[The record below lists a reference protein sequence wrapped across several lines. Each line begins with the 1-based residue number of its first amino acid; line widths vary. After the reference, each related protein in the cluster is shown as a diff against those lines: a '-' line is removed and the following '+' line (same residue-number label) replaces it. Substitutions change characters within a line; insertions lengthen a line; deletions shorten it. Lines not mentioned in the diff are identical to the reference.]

1 MRQSVGERPV
11 ARHPFLV
18 STVAQQAAARS
29 AANAPAAPPVDLQ
42 VVLFALGA
50 VICGFTILRGIS
62 LSYEGTMLQAGA
74 RIAGGQWPYR
84 DFWSNYP
91 PGQPLVLAALHRV
104 FGASLLAWRVLYA
117 LTGAAVALGAYL
129 LAWRRAPGSYALLA
143 WLAGGVRDGVRARS
157 RAQPD
162 RARAGARRTAGGA
175 AAAGPGRGAGG
186 RGLPVPARVRDRGDR
201 RGSVEAPRGQRL
213 RAVGV
218 AVLCAAVTLAPFFV
232 LAPRTMLHDTIGFY
246 GIEGLQRPPFPLGY
260 HGHVGFGRLLAFYLP
275 LILLVGCVLWAVAMA
290 ILLTRPR
297 PVPHA
302 NVTLRGGIAARA
314 RQPTV
319 DPGSLSAAPLA
330 IVGVG
335 YLLARTDQLHLVPL
349 AVVLPVL
356 LATAAASAPS
366 ALRATLL
373 AAVAL
378 IALVGVDHRAGQAL
392 HPPPLARVPGPAGDG
407 VKTSPADARW
417 LASLERT
424 VGRLAQPGQPIFVTG
439 PAGGRAGPGGPLLYV
454 ILGHPN
460 PTRYDAMTPGVVT
473 TATTQ
478 REIVSSLRASGVRVV
493 IRVAA
498 PGARST
504 TADANILDG
513 YLSASFAPGPDTAS
527 TRCWFAGSQAAD
539 APPSVRPARVRSP
552 EQPGQPKRDQ
562 DLHQQVA
569 RKVGQPGGLAR
580 CVGQSLGGP
589 ERLARVLSERT
600 HPAQV
605 APGARE
611 HQHPRLR
618 LGHAD
623 RAERVVD
630 QHRPAVRHARSP
642 LLDVG
647 PRRAV
652 AVGAVDVQ
660 QPDLPGDR
668 VQRVGRSRPHVRD
681 QAGDAG
687 ALQVRVEGRVVEI
700 PARLVG
706 RDLLWAPVAA
716 PVRVDRHHP
725 DALTGRQREHDRRA
739 PAERPDLDDRSPAGT
754 ARAASHSVRACAPVS
769 QPSTPP
775 VSSSASAKLTTA
787 GREPRGPGSPT
798 GSSPPYGP
806 S

>member
-1 MRQSVGERPV
+1 MRQSLGERPV
-11 ARHPFLV
+11 RHPFLV

-50 VICGFTILRGIS
+50 VICGFTVLRGIS
-62 LSYEGTMLQAGA
+62 LNYEGAMLQAGA

-91 PGQPLVLAALHRV
+91 PGQPLVLAALHGV
-104 FGASLLAWRVLYA
+104 FGPSLLAWRVLYA

-143 WLAGGVRDGVRARS
+143 WLAAVFAMGFVLDPGPNPIALALALGGLLA
-157 RAQPD
+157 
-162 RARAGARRTAGGA
+162 ARRRPALGGA
-175 AAAGPGRGAGG
+175 LAGVACLFRLEFGIAAIVG
-186 RGLPVPARVRDRGDR
+186 VV
-201 RGSVEAPRGQRL
+201 VEAPRGQRL
-213 RAVGV
+213 RAVAV
-218 AVLCAAVTLAPFFV
+218 AVLCAVVPLAPFFI
-232 LAPRTMLHDTIGFY
+232 LAPRTTLHDTSGFY

-260 HGHVGFGRLLAFYLP
+260 HGHVGVGSLLAFYLP
-275 LILLVGCVLWAVAMA
+275 LILLAGCVLWAVAMA

-302 NVTLRGGIAARA
+302 SVTLRGGIAARA

-373 AAVAL
+373 GAVAV

-439 PAGGRAGPGGPLLYV
+439 SAADRAAPGGPLLYV
-454 ILGHPN
+454 ILDHPN

-473 TATTQ
+473 TDATQ
-478 REIVSSLRASGVRVV
+478 REIVSSLRRSGVRVV

-504 TADANILDG
+504 TADAHILDD
-513 YLSASFAPGPDTAS
+513 YVAASFAPRAKYGVY
-527 TRCWFAGSQAAD
+527 QVL
-539 APPSVRPARVRSP
+539 VRRR
-552 EQPGQPKRDQ
+552 PGR
-562 DLHQQVA
+562 
-569 RKVGQPGGLAR
+569 
-580 CVGQSLGGP
+580 
-589 ERLARVLSERT
+589 
-600 HPAQV
+600 
-605 APGARE
+605 
-611 HQHPRLR
+611 
-618 LGHAD
+618 
-623 RAERVVD
+623 
-630 QHRPAVRHARSP
+630 
-642 LLDVG
+642 
-647 PRRAV
+647 
-652 AVGAVDVQ
+652 
-660 QPDLPGDR
+660 
-668 VQRVGRSRPHVRD
+668 
-681 QAGDAG
+681 
-687 ALQVRVEGRVVEI
+687 
-700 PARLVG
+700 
-706 RDLLWAPVAA
+706 
-716 PVRVDRHHP
+716 
-725 DALTGRQREHDRRA
+725 
-739 PAERPDLDDRSPAGT
+739 
-754 ARAASHSVRACAPVS
+754 
-769 QPSTPP
+769 
-775 VSSSASAKLTTA
+775 
-787 GREPRGPGSPT
+787 
-798 GSSPPYGP
+798 
-806 S
+806 